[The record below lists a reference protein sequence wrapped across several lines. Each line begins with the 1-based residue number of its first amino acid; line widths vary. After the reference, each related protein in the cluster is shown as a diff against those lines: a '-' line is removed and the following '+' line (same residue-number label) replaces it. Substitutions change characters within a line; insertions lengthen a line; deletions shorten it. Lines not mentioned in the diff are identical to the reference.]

1 MQIIIFEEEEV
12 KDTSMDSSQ
21 KLDFSQKASLIKD
34 LIGPV
39 PYTTTYMKTLHR
51 IRQSKTK
58 YKLSFHH
65 RRVKIRYLREMY
77 PKKREENPK
86 WPCQEE
92 TVV

>member
-12 KDTSMDSSQ
+12 KDTLMDSSQ

-58 YKLSFHH
+58 YKLSFRH
-65 RRVKIRYLREMY
+65 RRVKIRYLWEMY
-77 PKKREENPK
+77 PNKREENPK
-86 WPCQEE
+86 WPRQEE